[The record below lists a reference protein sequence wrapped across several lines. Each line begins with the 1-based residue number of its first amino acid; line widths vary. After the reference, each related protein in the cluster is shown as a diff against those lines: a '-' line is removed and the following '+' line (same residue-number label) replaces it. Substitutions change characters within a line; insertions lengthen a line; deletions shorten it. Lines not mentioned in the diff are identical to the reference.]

1 MSGNNLCGWLLATDF
16 LIPCAL
22 VFEVIVIFEVYINI
36 INVIAVAML
45 DTDARYEYY
54 ELKYEYKFIEIKKGK
69 NICLFK
75 QKTKKLSTSW

>member
-1 MSGNNLCGWLLATDF
+1 M
-16 LIPCAL
+16 
-22 VFEVIVIFEVYINI
+22 YINI

-69 NICLFK
+69 NIYLFK
-75 QKTKKLSTSW
+75 QKTKKT

>member
-1 MSGNNLCGWLLATDF
+1 M
-16 LIPCAL
+16 
-22 VFEVIVIFEVYINI
+22 YINI

-69 NICLFK
+69 NIYPFK
-75 QKTKKLSTSW
+75 QKTKKT